1 MTYPKDS
8 DEDSTESDVNPPNQ
22 MMAVGSIGIKLS
34 VDGLDTHDGIS
45 RNEKVSASAAI
56 QALLHTL
63 VYIKYATVP
72 VSTPHT
78 QTEHTMQ
85 QTSAGPDVMGGDGRQ
100 RWILDLS

>member
-63 VYIKYATVP
+63 VYINVHQYEFLHLDYYRENIHHLLY
-72 VSTPHT
+72 S
-78 QTEHTMQ
+78 
-85 QTSAGPDVMGGDGRQ
+85 
-100 RWILDLS
+100 ILSPA

>member
-1 MTYPKDS
+1 MSQKTPDSQEEKHIMTYPKDS

-45 RNEKVSASAAI
+45 RNEKVSASPAI

-63 VYIKYATVP
+63 VYINTLLY
-72 VSTPHT
+72 
-78 QTEHTMQ
+78 Q
-85 QTSAGPDVMGGDGRQ
+85 
-100 RWILDLS
+100 